1 MWFPP
6 NHLEADVFLHRGHV
20 ELKNA
25 FAVVGLAREK
35 APQKVRKTICFLIDI
50 DKVCKTR
57 SLQVNYISLVFGWQK
72 KQAPFTGFFFTGRQ
86 IFVEGRE
93 WHGSHP
99 TERWGW
105 LHVRWWRWA
114 SAGAQ
119 MIFWKSKG
127 PKTRGFSPV
136 FSRKWPAFLRVAGGK
151 RGIVAVPCC
160 DECELKHW
168 LWDGVKRL
176 VFLGKVHHAHQIQTS
191 YAHHLKKRC
200 IFFKWVGSNAN

>member
-1 MWFPP
+1 MVWLGKKLHKKWEKPS
-6 NHLEADVFLHRGHV
+6 VFWL
-20 ELKNA
+20 
-25 FAVVGLAREK
+25 
-35 APQKVRKTICFLIDI
+35 TLI
-50 DKVCKTR
+50 KSVKQEVF
-57 SLQVNYISLVFGWQK
+57 QVNYISLVFGWRKRTRK
-72 KQAPFTGFFFTGRQ
+72 KATHLYRMFFLPAGEHFVSGRD
-86 IFVEGRE
+86 

-105 LHVRWWRWA
+105 LHVRWRWA

-119 MIFWKSKG
+119 MIFWESKG

-160 DECELKHW
+160 DECELKYW

-176 VFLGKVHHAHQIQTS
+176 VFSGKCTS
-191 YAHHLKKRC
+191 CTSNTNHICTPLEEMAQWR
-200 IFFKWVGSNAN
+200 IFFKWVGSNTN

>member
-1 MWFPP
+1 MIFR
-6 NHLEADVFLHRGHV
+6 RG
-20 ELKNA
+20 
-25 FAVVGLAREK
+25 GLAREK

-57 SLQVNYISLVFGWQK
+57 SLPSKLHLPCFWLAKKDQK
-72 KQAPFTGFFFTGRQ
+72 KSHAPLPDVFLPAGEHFVSGRD
-86 IFVEGRE
+86 

-105 LHVRWWRWA
+105 LHVRWRWA

-119 MIFWKSKG
+119 MIFWESKG

-160 DECELKHW
+160 DECELKYW

-176 VFLGKVHHAHQIQTS
+176 VFSGKCTS
-191 YAHHLKKRC
+191 CTSNTNHICTPLEEMAQWR
-200 IFFKWVGSNAN
+200 IFFKWVGSNTN

>member
-1 MWFPP
+1 MIFR
-6 NHLEADVFLHRGHV
+6 RGC
-20 ELKNA
+20 
-25 FAVVGLAREK
+25 LAREK

-57 SLQVNYISLVFGWQK
+57 SLQVNYISLVFGGPK
-72 KQAPFTGFFFTGRQ
+72 KKNPQAPFTGWFFFLRPANILFQDVTDMAVIQPKGEDDSMSGGEQVRVLRWFFGNPRGQ
-86 IFVEGRE
+86 K
-93 WHGSHP
+93 HG
-99 TERWGW
+99 G
-105 LHVRWWRWA
+105 V
-114 SAGAQ
+114 
-119 MIFWKSKG
+119 
-127 PKTRGFSPV
+127 SPV

-176 VFLGKVHHAHQIQTS
+176 VFSVKCTS
-191 YAHHLKKRC
+191 CTSNTNHICTPLEEMAQWR